1 MTKPLSLKLLAA
13 RLRALLRRRGDA
25 NPYER
30 VVGEVRA
37 GDLVLN
43 LETHAASNRH
53 GAAALTPL
61 EFKVLYL
68 LAMNEGRVIPYAR
81 LVDYA
86 WGFEGGDSNVLKS
99 HVCHI
104 RKKLRL
110 PDDGPGSIR
119 SLFGVGYTLMKS
131 LSDEA
136 PDPLNSRKKPLIL
149 RRRAAAHVAATSST
163 PPRPVCGALRRLRAA
178 SSDLSPEY

>member
-1 MTKPLSLKLLAA
+1 MKILVVDGDADLRDVATYALRREGFDVLAAADAAGALERWGAARPDAAVVDLGLPRQAGFELCRRLRHESAAPILLLSASGDEDELVRGLQLGADDFMTKPLSLKLLAA

-43 LETHAASNRH
+43 LETHQARNRH

-68 LAMNEGRVIPYAR
+68 LAMNEGRVIPYA
-81 LVDYA
+81 
-86 WGFEGGDSNVLKS
+86 
-99 HVCHI
+99 
-104 RKKLRL
+104 
-110 PDDGPGSIR
+110 PP
-119 SLFGVGYTLMKS
+119 VGY
-131 LSDEA
+131 A
-136 PDPLNSRKKPLIL
+136 R
-149 RRRAAAHVAATSST
+149 
-163 PPRPVCGALRRLRAA
+163 
-178 SSDLSPEY
+178 